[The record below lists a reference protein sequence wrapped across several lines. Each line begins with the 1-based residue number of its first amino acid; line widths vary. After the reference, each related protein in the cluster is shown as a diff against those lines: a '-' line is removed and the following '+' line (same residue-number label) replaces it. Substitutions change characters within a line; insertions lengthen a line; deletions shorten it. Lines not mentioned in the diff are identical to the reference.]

1 MKESFIQPTSSFAIT
16 VFAIIIGLV
25 ILLALAKKTYYFLFQ
40 KKRYYTIPRFSVIG
54 MTNVAMVI
62 AIAVAII
69 LLISAITGGLAS
81 ILFRVYP
88 GTRVSIETILV
99 KISGLLFG
107 PIIGMISGIIIDLLA
122 VTLSAGFFHYGYF
135 VVAILTGML
144 SGMIRSLLTTSK
156 YSKYR
161 NFSLSIYLS
170 LLVILSFLVT
180 TFLISSMPEI
190 SVNKGF
196 DLSIPGI
203 SQTKLS
209 SVAFTWIILG
219 FGIGI
224 IAFVWI
230 TFLIYKL
237 TSLNNV
243 NALSGFTHKRE
254 IHCNHKHIITI
265 DARKNWYSS
274 LISLVC
280 LAGVNAV
287 LVNLFFLPIFDKEI
301 TGQPYPFWISIRL
314 IANPALF
321 LIDIIVIYPV
331 IMIIQPIMKYNY
343 EDELTEDLNTP
354 LFIKNWTSRKKG
366 SNMKINKEDLK
377 KLSKLV
383 KFELDEEQIEKL
395 QMEFDDILSNFKE
408 VEKLDTSNIKSMN
421 YPISNSSNQLRD
433 DDVVYLTDKE
443 IIQKT
448 AKETL
453 GDFVKV

>member
-1 MKESFIQPTSSFAIT
+1 MTESFIRPSSSFAMV
-16 VFAIIIGLV
+16 VFAIIVGLV
-25 ILLALAKKTYYFLFQ
+25 LVLSLTKKLYYYLFR

-54 MTNVAMVI
+54 MTNIAMVI

-144 SGMIRSLLTTSK
+144 AGMIRSLLTTSK

-161 NFSLSIYLS
+161 NFSLSVYLS
-170 LLVILSFLVT
+170 LLVIASFLLT
-180 TFLISSMPEI
+180 IFLITSMPEI
-190 SVNKGF
+190 RINGGF
-196 DLSIPGI
+196 DLSIPGV
-203 SQTKLS
+203 SQTKIS
-209 SVAFTWIILG
+209 SVVFTWIILG

-224 IAFVWI
+224 IAFIWI

-237 TSLNNV
+237 TTPNN
-243 NALSGFTHKRE
+243 AYSLSGFVHKRQ
-254 IHCNHKHIITI
+254 IHSNHKNIITI
-265 DARKNWYSS
+265 DAKQNWYSS
-274 LISLVC
+274 LSSLVV

-301 TGQPYPFWISIRL
+301 TGQPYAFWISIRL

-321 LIDIIVIYPV
+321 MIDIVVIFPV

-354 LFIKNWTSRKKG
+354 LFVKHWTSRKEG
-366 SNMKINKEDLK
+366 GNMKINKDDLK
-377 KLSKLV
+377 KLPRLV
-383 KFELDEEQIEKL
+383 MFELDDAQLEKL
-395 QMEFDDILSNFKE
+395 QVEFEDILSNFKQI
-408 VEKLDTSNIKSMN
+408 EKLDTSNVKAMN
-421 YPISNSSNQLRD
+421 YPISNSSNKLRD
-433 DDVVYLTDKE
+433 DRDVYQADQK
-443 IIQKT
+443 IAQKT